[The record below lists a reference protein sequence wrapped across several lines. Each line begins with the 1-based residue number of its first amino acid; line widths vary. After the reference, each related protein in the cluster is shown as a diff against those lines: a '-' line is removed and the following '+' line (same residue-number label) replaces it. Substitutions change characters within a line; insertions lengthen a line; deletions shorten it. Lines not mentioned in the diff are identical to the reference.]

1 MASVNGVRSST
12 SIYGNRNVLSG
23 LASGLDTETLIE
35 NAISAYKNK
44 ITALQQKR
52 TKTEWKQDAY
62 RSIIDKMSVFS
73 EKYTSYNSSTNLT
86 STSFFNQ
93 AVQTLTKGANADKI
107 TASGKTSSSVSIN
120 RVKQLAT
127 SARYAI
133 SGSAIDA
140 SLSSGDKKTSAVSSG
155 SVNLDGPLELSTLSG
170 SMTLA
175 YGGSDARTYLTVNFD
190 ETQVFKDDPPGTEG
204 GKTAAEK
211 LVDEINKQLSEQT
224 VVIGNTSYTGE
235 DLLKNVIK
243 AEANPNGVIGFTDP
257 KKNGVYVSGA
267 SDDVK
272 EVLLGGEEPDE
283 AVTKLI
289 GINRNGAKS
298 LVDTKKDVVGYLNEN
313 APLTITLDGVT
324 KTVEMPSKEELLA
337 SLEEM
342 NKKEPIPY
350 YNELKK
356 KIQDNEP
363 LNSSSSRQIRDNAYA
378 NALQK
383 KIDDAFGEGKLTVSD
398 HMTDSADG
406 KDKGFQFKFE
416 AKEGSTFQIKSDKNK
431 ILGMDETTGT
441 TSYLNTNKTLGDLLG
456 DKLENGGFE
465 TVKVEDGKDKDGN
478 PIYKDKLDEDGN
490 KIYSFKVNGVEVGQY
505 TKDTALGTIISDI
518 NSNKEVGLNASYS
531 KTTNE
536 LVFTAKDTGEAEKIE
551 FEGLSAALFGDPSG
565 KNGTS
570 IGEFTK
576 GKDAIFSATING
588 KEMDLTRASNTVDL
602 DGMSVT
608 LKGTFGYEEVKDKDG
623 NVTEYKEI
631 DTEAVT
637 FETNADADKIVDAV
651 KAMVEDYN
659 AMVTEIKNAY
669 STLPLQR
676 SNKAYYE
683 PLTEEDMEGMSESA
697 IKAWEDKAKTGLL
710 FGDSDL
716 SQLYKRLTKS
726 VSMYGE
732 NGADLEAAGIST
744 SYSNGLTTLKFDEQ
758 KLRDTLN
765 SDPDKVRDIFTK
777 NDGLM
782 QSMKVP
788 LDQYGKTTGGKGI
801 LVDKA
806 GSTLAPSTLYTN
818 RIYKELTSIDEQ
830 IDKWQD
836 KMTDRVDYYTQQFS
850 RLEQLVSQMNSQ
862 SSYFA
867 QLAGG

>member
-93 AVQTLTKGANADKI
+93 AVQTLTKGANAGKI

-140 SLSSGDKKTSAVSSG
+140 SLSGGDKKTSAVSSG
-155 SVNLDGPLELSTLSG
+155 SINLDGPLELSTLSG

-289 GINRNGAKS
+289 GINRNGAES
-298 LVDTKKDVVGYLNEN
+298 LVDTKKDVAGYLNEN

-342 NKKEPIPY
+342 NKKEPIP
-350 YNELKK
+350 
-356 KIQDNEP
+356 
-363 LNSSSSRQIRDNAYA
+363 
-378 NALQK
+378 
-383 KIDDAFGEGKLTVSD
+383 
-398 HMTDSADG
+398 
-406 KDKGFQFKFE
+406 
-416 AKEGSTFQIKSDKNK
+416 
-431 ILGMDETTGT
+431 
-441 TSYLNTNKTLGDLLG
+441 
-456 DKLENGGFE
+456 
-465 TVKVEDGKDKDGN
+465 
-478 PIYKDKLDEDGN
+478 
-490 KIYSFKVNGVEVGQY
+490 
-505 TKDTALGTIISDI
+505 
-518 NSNKEVGLNASYS
+518 
-531 KTTNE
+531 
-536 LVFTAKDTGEAEKIE
+536 
-551 FEGLSAALFGDPSG
+551 
-565 KNGTS
+565 
-570 IGEFTK
+570 
-576 GKDAIFSATING
+576 
-588 KEMDLTRASNTVDL
+588 
-602 DGMSVT
+602 
-608 LKGTFGYEEVKDKDG
+608 
-623 NVTEYKEI
+623 
-631 DTEAVT
+631 
-637 FETNADADKIVDAV
+637 
-651 KAMVEDYN
+651 
-659 AMVTEIKNAY
+659 
-669 STLPLQR
+669 
-676 SNKAYYE
+676 
-683 PLTEEDMEGMSESA
+683 
-697 IKAWEDKAKTGLL
+697 
-710 FGDSDL
+710 
-716 SQLYKRLTKS
+716 
-726 VSMYGE
+726 
-732 NGADLEAAGIST
+732 
-744 SYSNGLTTLKFDEQ
+744 
-758 KLRDTLN
+758 
-765 SDPDKVRDIFTK
+765 
-777 NDGLM
+777 
-782 QSMKVP
+782 
-788 LDQYGKTTGGKGI
+788 
-801 LVDKA
+801 
-806 GSTLAPSTLYTN
+806 
-818 RIYKELTSIDEQ
+818 
-830 IDKWQD
+830 
-836 KMTDRVDYYTQQFS
+836 
-850 RLEQLVSQMNSQ
+850 
-862 SSYFA
+862 
-867 QLAGG
+867 